1 LARILVIDDEPDVLK
16 LLRLILERT
25 GFEVTLAA
33 DGEQALRC
41 LAEERYDL
49 VLCDVLM
56 PGLDGYGVLAAVRG
70 DSRISDLP
78 VLMLSAK
85 VQPQDIQRALE
96 AGADGY
102 VIKPFQHKQLLA
114 DIRRCLAVRMMTL

>member
-1 LARILVIDDEPDVLK
+1 MARILVVDDEPDVLK
-16 LLRLILERT
+16 LLHLILERA

-70 DSRISDLP
+70 DARTRDLP

-102 VIKPFQHKQLLA
+102 VIKPFQHQQLLTEV
-114 DIRRCLAVRMMTL
+114 RRCIAIRMMTL

>member
-1 LARILVIDDEPDVLK
+1 MARILVVDDEPDVLK
-16 LLRLILERT
+16 LLRLILERA

-41 LAEERYDL
+41 LAEGRYDL

-56 PGLDGYGVLAAVRG
+56 PGLDGYGVLAAIRG
-70 DSRISDLP
+70 DSRSCDLP